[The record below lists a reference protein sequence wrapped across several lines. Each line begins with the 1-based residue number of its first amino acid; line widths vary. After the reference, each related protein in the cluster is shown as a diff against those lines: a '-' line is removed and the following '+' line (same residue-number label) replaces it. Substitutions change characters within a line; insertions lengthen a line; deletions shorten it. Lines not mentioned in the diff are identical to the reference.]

1 MTLPK
6 PRDPVSWNQSATT
19 NCTWS
24 ASLGAFRSAQ
34 EKTELARRCG
44 RVVLSAQSCQR
55 WPTMLASSPSPRH
68 SDRELRMCRR
78 FWNRPSHIVQVWST
92 WPWKSFWCWDFVIQ
106 NGHDSVTQH
115 YESKIAG
122 VRIGLDKEAP
132 PPPWKFSQTSEEKQT
147 VKDQT
152 NCSQGGGA
160 WLHQYQRDHI
170 CKKQLE
176 SPETLGYMRREHY
189 SMRVEDLRLYW
200 VPISPLPFTV
210 LA

>member
-68 SDRELRMCRR
+68 SDRGLRMCRR

-122 VRIGLDKEAP
+122 VRIELDKEAP
-132 PPPWKFSQTSEEKQT
+132 HPHGNFQKHRKRSRLSKTRQTAVKEVEPECINTNVTTSVKSSWKAQKHWGTWEGNIT
-147 VKDQT
+147 
-152 NCSQGGGA
+152 A
-160 WLHQYQRDHI
+160 WGLKI
-170 CKKQLE
+170 WGW
-176 SPETLGYMRREHY
+176 TGF
-189 SMRVEDLRLYW
+189 
-200 VPISPLPFTV
+200 PFH
-210 LA
+210 LCHSLC